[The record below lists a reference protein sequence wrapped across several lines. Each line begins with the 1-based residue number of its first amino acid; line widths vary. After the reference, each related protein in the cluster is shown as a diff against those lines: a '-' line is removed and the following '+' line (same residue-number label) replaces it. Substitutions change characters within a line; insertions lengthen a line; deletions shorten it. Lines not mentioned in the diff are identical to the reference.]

1 MFQFMKQPP
10 SVLLPLLRSP
20 FQGELLAWLFLHP
33 DEEYAQIELAKRFDV
48 SASTVTRE
56 VDRLSGAGLIVER
69 RVGNLRMVR
78 ADTDVVVA
86 RPLTELLALTYGPS
100 AVLGEWLADVAGVE
114 KAYIYGSWAARYSGE
129 PGRVP
134 RDVDVLIIGDVD
146 EDDLY
151 DAARAAER
159 RLGREVNMR
168 RVSRAAWEASAGDPF
183 LDTVRSR
190 PLVQL
195 KIDRG
200 HGR

>member
-1 MFQFMKQPP
+1 MKQPP

-33 DEEYAQIELAKRFDV
+33 DEEYAQIELAKRFGV

-56 VDRLSGAGLIVER
+56 VDRLSGAGLIIER

-114 KAYIYGSWAARYSGE
+114 EAYIYGSWAARYSGE

-200 HGR
+200 RGR